1 MPASWA
7 LAMLIRRCVGEGKD
21 DSKRRS
27 VGGGGVGESPTP
39 RVSEG
44 TEEGEKHS
52 MKEYNPGLATILTR
66 VRDVRCS
73 CQSWAVQ
80 LEESSGPSLNVL
92 SRSTHGRG
100 SDASR
105 GRESWGV
112 EASRGRFFSST

>member
-66 VRDVRCS
+66 VRDVRCP
-73 CQSWAVQ
+73 CQGWAVQ
-80 LEESSGPSLNVL
+80 
-92 SRSTHGRG
+92 GRG

-105 GRESWGV
+105 GRESGGV
-112 EASRGRFFSST
+112 DASRGRFFSST